1 MTEVRL
7 GFKVK
12 SLKKRIVRLNQE
24 VMMATFDPDWPKQPT
39 SMEAKRKGLNAIVA
53 DFESTYSCMNTKDS
67 VFMQDEIYKALDKI
81 GPDSY
86 LQRKHNFK
94 YSPEHQN

>member
-7 GFKVK
+7 GLKVK
-12 SLKKRIVRLNQE
+12 SLKRRIVRLNQ
-24 VMMATFDPDWPKQPT
+24 VIMLATFDPDWPKQPT
-39 SMEAKRKGLNAIVA
+39 SMEAQRKELKAIV
-53 DFESTYSCMNTKDS
+53 DEFEKTYSDMNTKDS

-81 GPDSY
+81 GPNSY